1 MVLRLRSQLEKK
13 ELTIFSLQHVCQAD
27 VVIFI
32 LLNDRYLR
40 ILYCYLCHI
49 VCCFTNF
56 ALQSY

>member
-13 ELTIFSLQHVCQAD
+13 ELTIFRLQHICQAD
-27 VVIFI
+27 IVIFI

-49 VCCFTNF
+49 VCYITNF
-56 ALQSY
+56 ALQS